1 MLFFAIA
8 LLFFEKPMISVHAKN
23 FTLVDSDKEKIEEKA
38 AKLLHLA
45 KDMSDEST
53 RIRIEFEL
61 IAPRKDLILGTLT
74 ITLPHHDVLRA
85 EAKEEKNV
93 LTVMDKLENEIRP
106 QIERHKNKHK
116 H

>member
-1 MLFFAIA
+1 
-8 LLFFEKPMISVHAKN
+8 MITVHAKN
-23 FTLVDSDKEKIEEKA
+23 FTISDEDKEKIEQKA

-53 RIRIEFEL
+53 RIRVEFEL
-61 IAPRKDLILGTLT
+61 IAAKKDLILGTLT
-74 ITLPHHDVLRA
+74 ITLPHHDILRA

-93 LTVMDKLENEIRP
+93 LTVMDKLETEVRP
-106 QIERHKNKHK
+106 QIERHKNKTK